1 MSHAVGPETGHT
13 SGTRPR
19 ATKKPG
25 SASVTDVVKVFTRLL
40 PKQLKDEAQLAVL
53 ELKDKGIKVGV
64 GAALAVVG
72 LVFLGLAVIALIGAA
87 IAGLSHVM
95 PAWLAAL
102 LLALLFLIILAV
114 LALVALAKIKSALP
128 LIPEK
133 ALFGLRYDLGV
144 AKEGSAYT
152 EGRVQ
157 REKNEAEQKKKREKE
172 EAANDPNRV
181 KPVKPT
187 EEQLRHRL
195 KLRREHLK
203 SLRDDTQNRVDSVQ
217 AATQGFMART
227 NRTVKSTQDS
237 AKNAFQTTQ
246 KTAKSTVKSARGTVQ
261 QKFSGTTAQQFPN
274 DGSTSAADD
283 RNLADRWQPL
293 AVAAAAGST
302 FLVLLRKLLKK

>member
-1 MSHAVGPETGHT
+1 MSHAVDPNSGHSSGSTGHSSGHTGHT
-13 SGTRPR
+13 SGARTR
-19 ATKKPG
+19 TTTKPG
-25 SASVTDVVKVFTRLL
+25 AASITDVVKVFTRLL
-40 PKQLKDEAQLAVL
+40 PKQLKDEAQLAFL
-53 ELKDKGIKVGV
+53 ELKEKGIKVGV

-114 LALVALAKIKSALP
+114 LALIGVAKIKSALP
-128 LIPEK
+128 LMPEK

-144 AKEGSAYT
+144 VKEGSAYN

-157 REKNEAEQKKKREKE
+157 REMNEAEQKKQREKE
-172 EAANDPNRV
+172 EAANDPNQV

-203 SLRDDTQNRVDSVQ
+203 SLRDDAQNRADSVQ
-217 AATQGFMART
+217 AATQGFVDRT
-227 NRTVKSTQDS
+227 QRTFTETQESVK
-237 AKNAFQTTQ
+237 QTFASKGGSQ
-246 KTAKSTVKSARGTVQ
+246 GVRPA
-261 QKFSGTTAQQFPN
+261 
-274 DGSTSAADD
+274 GSTSAQDV
-283 RNLADRWQPL
+283 LSERWQTL
-293 AVAAAAGST
+293 AVAVAAGSA
-302 FLVLLRKLLKK
+302 FLVFLRKLLKK

>member
-1 MSHAVGPETGHT
+1 MSHAVDPNSGHSSGSTGHSSGHTGHT
-13 SGTRPR
+13 SGARTR
-19 ATKKPG
+19 TTTKPG
-25 SASVTDVVKVFTRLL
+25 AASITDVVKVFTRLL
-40 PKQLKDEAQLAVL
+40 PKQLKDEAQLAFL
-53 ELKDKGIKVGV
+53 ELKEKGIKVGV

-114 LALVALAKIKSALP
+114 LALIGVAKIKSALP
-128 LIPEK
+128 LMPEK

-144 AKEGSAYT
+144 VKEGSAYN

-157 REKNEAEQKKKREKE
+157 REMNETEQKKQREKE
-172 EAANDPNRV
+172 EAANDPNQV

-203 SLRDDTQNRVDSVQ
+203 SLRDDAQNRADSVQ
-217 AATQGFMART
+217 AATQGFVGRT
-227 NRTVKSTQDS
+227 QRTFTETQETVKRTFASKGGSQGVRP
-237 AKNAFQTTQ
+237 A
-246 KTAKSTVKSARGTVQ
+246 
-261 QKFSGTTAQQFPN
+261 
-274 DGSTSAADD
+274 GSTSAQDV
-283 RNLADRWQPL
+283 LSERWQPL
-293 AVAAAAGST
+293 AVAVAAGSA
-302 FLVLLRKLLKK
+302 FLVFLRKLLKK